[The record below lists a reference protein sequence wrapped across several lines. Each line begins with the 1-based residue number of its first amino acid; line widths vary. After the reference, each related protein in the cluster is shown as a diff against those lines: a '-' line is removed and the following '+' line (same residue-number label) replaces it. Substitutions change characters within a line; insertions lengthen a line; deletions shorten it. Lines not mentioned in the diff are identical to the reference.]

1 MAGLSDCFSI
11 GSIVSCKTCHSEII
25 EGEVVAFEPHTKTL
39 ILKCPASDGKPNL
52 NDVHIINLSFVS
64 DVQVKKEVNT
74 LNETSPPSLNLARI
88 QTRLKNSIE
97 EKKRLVS
104 ALAAGVSPEGQQ
116 LFFSITKTMPE
127 VSWEGKNIVIMN
139 EVTITP
145 PYKADNVK
153 GQSDSKAFIHVR
165 KMVEKHLKDIQSSAI
180 STTNSNN
187 GDSVAQHNNNISVS
201 SNNSSNTT
209 PH

>member
-74 LNETSPPSLNLARI
+74 LNETSPPSLNLARMTSVPSG
-88 QTRLKNSIE
+88 QMGN
-97 EKKRLVS
+97 
-104 ALAAGVSPEGQQ
+104 VSPHMMTSPNNAYPISPGSMLSHHQ
-116 LFFSITKTMPE
+116 LPP
-127 VSWEGKNIVIMN
+127 
-139 EVTITP
+139 TP
-145 PYKADNVK
+145 TSLSLIGPSSVK
-153 GQSDSKAFIHVR
+153 IKS
-165 KMVEKHLKDIQSSAI
+165 
-180 STTNSNN
+180 
-187 GDSVAQHNNNISVS
+187 
-201 SNNSSNTT
+201 
-209 PH
+209 

>member
-1 MAGLSDCFSI
+1 
-11 GSIVSCKTCHSEII
+11 TNPE
-25 EGEVVAFEPHTKTL
+25 
-39 ILKCPASDGKPNL
+39 CPASDGKPNL

-116 LFFSITKTMPE
+116 LFFSITKT
-127 VSWEGKNIVIMN
+127 
-139 EVTITP
+139 
-145 PYKADNVK
+145 
-153 GQSDSKAFIHVR
+153 
-165 KMVEKHLKDIQSSAI
+165 
-180 STTNSNN
+180 
-187 GDSVAQHNNNISVS
+187 
-201 SNNSSNTT
+201 
-209 PH
+209 